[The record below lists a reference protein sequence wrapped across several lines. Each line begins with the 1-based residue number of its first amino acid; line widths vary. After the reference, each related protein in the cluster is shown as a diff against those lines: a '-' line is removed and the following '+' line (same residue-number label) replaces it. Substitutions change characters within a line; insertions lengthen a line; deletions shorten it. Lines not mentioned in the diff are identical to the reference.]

1 MQLKE
6 DTNQAARLL
15 KVNSSLKNSSPSY
28 FKWIGKYLDND
39 SLGTH
44 IYPPQTHT
52 HTLYKPNIHT
62 HVYTHTH
69 RQTQSQ
75 TLTHISQYSKHDFIG
90 FVSKWNFESQ
100 IYPIAHVEKFRENTF
115 TENHKNLG
123 SISYKGSNRFLYF
136 LNPFAHFA

>member
-1 MQLKE
+1 MQLEE
-6 DTNQAARLL
+6 DTNQAASLM

-39 SLGTH
+39 SHHKHTLIHYINPIYTH
-44 IYPPQTHT
+44 ICTH
-52 HTLYKPNIHT
+52 IHT
-62 HVYTHTH
+62 GK
-69 RQTQSQ
+69 QSH

-100 IYPIAHVEKFRENTF
+100 IYPTAHVEKFRENPF

-123 SISYKGSNRFLYF
+123 SISYKWSNWFLYF